1 MILVQK
7 WLFFKPFFLGNI
19 GQENVAYEILE
30 RQNAFLGYKNKKFK
44 NSKNWHFSK
53 RVNPWVWSKNGDF
66 SNFFFLGNIG
76 QENVFYEIL
85 EQKNAFLAY
94 KNKKFKMSEN
104 WHFSKRVNPWFWC
117 KSGHFSNFFF

>member
-44 NSKNWHFSK
+44 NSKNWDFSK

-85 EQKNAFLAY
+85 EQKTPF
-94 KNKKFKMSEN
+94 
-104 WHFSKRVNPWFWC
+104 
-117 KSGHFSNFFF
+117 